1 MNGSQAEEI
10 RGKSQERRKQV
21 LDAAA
26 ECFSKEGF
34 HGCSIAKISK
44 AAGMSPGHIYYH
56 FENKEAIVEAL
67 VRQQENSLLDMI
79 NDIKTSPAEENL
91 VEILVR
97 HTAENVERHTSD
109 KFIGLWLEIAAESAR
124 NPCVASLLIQSRKVI
139 VEQFTEQLR
148 LRCNVDN
155 EKELIRLKAGMEV
168 MSAIFMGL
176 SVNTPQYS
184 AETRIEK
191 NQLINV
197 INDITRHLFG
207 YKDT

>member
-1 MNGSQAEEI
+1 MNDSQAEGI

-26 ECFSKEGF
+26 ECFSQEGF
-34 HGCSIAKISK
+34 HGCSIAQISK

-79 NDIKTSPAEENL
+79 NDIKNSPAEEEL

-124 NPCVASLLIQSRKVI
+124 NPDVASLLIQSRNVI

-148 LRCNVDN
+148 LRCNVKN
-155 EKELIRLKAGMEV
+155 EKEMIRLRVCMEV

-176 SVNTPQYS
+176 SVNTPQFS
-184 AETRIEK
+184 DETRIDK
-191 NQLINV
+191 KQLIAV

-207 YKDT
+207 HKET

>member
-1 MNGSQAEEI
+1 MNDSQTEEI
-10 RGKSQERRKQV
+10 RGKSQERKKQV

-26 ECFSKEGF
+26 ECFRKEGF

-44 AAGMSPGHIYYH
+44 AARMSPGHIYYH

-79 NDIKTSPAEENL
+79 NDIKTSPAEEEL

-109 KFIGLWLEIAAESAR
+109 EFIGLWLEIAAESAR
-124 NPCVASLLIQSRKVI
+124 NPGVASLLMQSRKVI
-139 VEQFTEQLR
+139 EEQFNEQLR
-148 LRCNVDN
+148 LRCHVEN
-155 EKELIRLKAGMEV
+155 EREMFRLRACMEV
-168 MSAIFMGL
+168 MSAIFVGL

-184 AETRIEK
+184 DETRIEK
-191 NQLINV
+191 KLLVDV
-197 INDITRHLFG
+197 INDIARHIFG
-207 YKDT
+207 RKGS

>member
-1 MNGSQAEEI
+1 MNDSQAEEI
-10 RGKSQERRKQV
+10 QGKSQGRRKQV

-26 ECFSKEGF
+26 ECFRKEGF

-44 AAGMSPGHIYYH
+44 AASMSPGHIYYH
-56 FENKEAIVEAL
+56 FDNKEAIVEAL

-79 NDIKTSPAEENL
+79 NDIKTSPVEEEL

-97 HTAENVERHTSD
+97 HTAENVKRHTSD
-109 KFIGLWLEIAAESAR
+109 MFIGLWLEITAESAR
-124 NPCVASLLIQSRKVI
+124 NPSVASLLIQSRKAI

-148 LRCNVDN
+148 LRCNVAS
-155 EKELIRLKAGMEV
+155 EKEMIRLRACMEV

-176 SVNTPQYS
+176 SVNTPQHS
-184 AETRIEK
+184 AETEIEK
-191 NQLINV
+191 NVLVDV

-207 YKDT
+207 HKD